1 MLVDA
6 SHRLV
11 PVTSVEE
18 VGEDVP
24 PATGDGAF
32 SPPAHLLTFTL

>member
-1 MLVDA
+1 MDA

-11 PVTSVEE
+11 PVTTVLEDVTSVEE

-32 SPPAHLLTFTL
+32 SPPATS